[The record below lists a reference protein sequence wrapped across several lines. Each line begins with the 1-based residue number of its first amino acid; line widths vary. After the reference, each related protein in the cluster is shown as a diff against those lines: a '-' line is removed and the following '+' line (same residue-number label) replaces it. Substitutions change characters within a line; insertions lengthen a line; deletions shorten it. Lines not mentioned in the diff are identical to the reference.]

1 MVSRLQPP
9 ETPVNDFLVRRIAG
23 PPRPLIARIGVGVGL
38 AALAVGIRLALV
50 PYLGFGT
57 PFVAFVPAVL
67 LATVLGGGVGGAVCA
82 ALLAL
87 ASPLLLAPQAFDLA
101 LRRLVLGEI
110 LFLASSAFA
119 IWIVTILRS
128 ALAREMAA
136 RETENLLRLELQHR
150 VKNTLAVV
158 QALADQT
165 FRSAPDPKSGREA
178 FTERLIALARVHD
191 VLVEGAW
198 QAVTLKVLAE
208 RALAPFRSAPSERLT
223 IEGPPASIPPGP
235 AVSLALCLHELATN
249 ASKHGALSTP
259 AGSVRLAWRVEPR
272 AAGRSRLVLDWIE
285 TGGPPPRPAST
296 AVNEGRSGF
305 GTRLLTRALDAQ
317 PGGRAEL
324 ALPPEGA
331 RWTAAF
337 DL

>member
-1 MVSRLQPP
+1 V
-9 ETPVNDFLVRRIAG
+9 TDFLVRRIAG
-23 PPRPLIARIGVGVGL
+23 PPRPLIGRIGVGLGL
-38 AALAVGIRLALV
+38 AALTVGVRLALV

-57 PFVAFVPAVL
+57 PFVAFMPAVL

-82 ALLAL
+82 GLLAL
-87 ASPLLLAPQAFDLA
+87 ASPLLLTPQAFDLA

-110 LFLASSAFA
+110 LFLASSAFV

-128 ALAREMAA
+128 ALTREMAA
-136 RETENLLRLELQHR
+136 REAENLLRLELQHR

-165 FRSAPDPKSGREA
+165 FRSAPDPRTARAA

-198 QAVTLKVLAE
+198 QAVALDVLAE
-208 RALAPFRSAPSERLT
+208 RALAPFRSAPSERLR
-223 IEGPPASIPPGP
+223 IEGPPVSIPPGP

-249 ASKHGALSTP
+249 ASKHGALSTE
-259 AGSVRLAWRVEPR
+259 AGSVRLTWRIEPR
-272 AAGRSRLVLDWIE
+272 AAQRSRLVLDWVE
-285 TGGPPPRPAST
+285 TGGPTPRASSV
-296 AVNEGRSGF
+296 AVHEGRSGF

-317 PGGRAEL
+317 PGGQAQL
-324 ALPPEGA
+324 SLPPEGA
-331 RWTAAF
+331 RWSAAF